1 MLYITLKVQVLL
13 HRAQLVDHLLGGHHP
28 CLPPLQIRTATGA
41 PPPSKVPGAP
51 PS

>member
-13 HRAQLVDHLLGGHHP
+13 HRAQLVDHLLGRHHP
-28 CLPPLQIRTATGA
+28 RVPPLQIRTATGA
-41 PPPSKVPGAP
+41 PTPSKVPGAP